1 MCAGGDEGSFGGVK
15 ASSLEVDEDM
25 FEGAGWTDLV
35 EMCRSVPAK
44 GEGDAVC
51 TIWVRC
57 RGAWGARTTP
67 TVNIIQ
73 KIKDHVNE
81 LPC

>member
-1 MCAGGDEGSFGGVK
+1 MG
-15 ASSLEVDEDM
+15 EDM

-35 EMCRSVPAK
+35 EMCGSVPAK

-57 RGAWGARTTP
+57 RGAWEARTTP
-67 TVNIIQ
+67 ALIIYKRTLQ
-73 KIKDHVNE
+73 RWWRERPISRPPGGE
-81 LPC
+81 EI

>member
-1 MCAGGDEGSFGGVK
+1 MEA
-15 ASSLEVDEDM
+15 ASVEVGEDM

-44 GEGDAVC
+44 VEGDAVC

-57 RGAWGARTTP
+57 RGAWEARTTP
-67 TVNIIQ
+67 P
-73 KIKDHVNE
+73 
-81 LPC
+81 LY

>member
-1 MCAGGDEGSFGGVK
+1 MREA
-15 ASSLEVDEDM
+15 M

-44 GEGDAVC
+44 VEGDAVC

-57 RGAWGARTTP
+57 RGAWGVRTTP
-67 TVNIIQ
+67 PVINYKRTLALVEGKTHEMKTNPDT
-73 KIKDHVNE
+73 KPE
-81 LPC
+81 T